1 MIRYTAPFFLG
12 VVVGCATFL
21 FSTSQK
27 VQQAG
32 DRLAALN
39 VELAQERQSARVLRA
54 EWDYLN
60 RPDRLE
66 ALARQYLDLEPP
78 ESGALMASLDDL
90 KALPAEDPPA
100 PAEKIGARPGA
111 HVAAAADDIPLI
123 PPPVAARARPASPV
137 PFLPSAVAAA
147 PAPVF
152 VPAISPA
159 SARTQ
164 AAKPWPVKAGK
175 TEKIA
180 ERAGEKP
187 AVFSA
192 SAPVPPPTPVQRVRR
207 SFEEVL
213 ARIEPMGGPR

>member
-1 MIRYTAPFFLG
+1 MMRYTVPFFLG

-27 VQQAG
+27 VQQAE
-32 DRLAALN
+32 DRLVALN
-39 VELAQERQSARVLRA
+39 ADLARERQSMRVLHA

-100 PAEKIGARPGA
+100 PAEKIGARPGSRVT
-111 HVAAAADDIPLI
+111 VADAPLI
-123 PPPVAARARPASPV
+123 PPPVAARARPVSSVSSMPAA
-137 PFLPSAVAAA
+137 PSVAVAA
-147 PAPVF
+147 PAF
-152 VPAISPA
+152 V
-159 SARTQ
+159 
-164 AAKPWPVKAGK
+164 PVKAGK
-175 TEKIA
+175 AEDVKTIARKTE
-180 ERAGEKP
+180 EKP

-213 ARIEPMGGPR
+213 ARIEPMGGQR